1 MLDARVY
8 RTAFLPAL
16 VALFLAAFALQ
27 DRPEP
32 GRSTLA
38 PDVFSGQ
45 RAFDSLEEMKGA
57 SDAELADLVANELAA
72 PDEASERPAFTVT
85 RTTAPS
91 RGGDLQTVIATR
103 TGFSSRRIVVLA
115 DRDAPGLAGLSG
127 TAALLELGRV
137 FKTRDLDKTLVLVS
151 TTGAAT
157 GFAGARAWAREEEGD
172 VDGVIVLGDVAGRAI
187 RKPWVVSWPSSSDPL
202 PLGLERTVQ
211 VAVRRETL
219 SDPGGPHAVGQ
230 WIRRALPVTISAQG
244 PIGAEGLPA
253 VLISESGERGPSAT
267 EPVLEERVQRFGRAA
282 VRAVSAVDAAGP
294 RDGPSF
300 DGAPKGIVTLRNV
313 LPDWASRLVVGSLLL
328 PALLAALDAFFRAR
342 RRRVPLGLWIAWL
355 AVAAVPLPVA
365 WLWLRLLG
373 AIGAVDAPDGPVAPA
388 GFPLER
394 GGIIA
399 LVSAAIA
406 AALACWLARFGAR
419 AWGRRA
425 RRETA
430 ASNGRRGRPA
440 PGIEGLAVATVVW
453 LCGLAALTW
462 AINPY
467 AAGLLVPATHLWLFA
482 AAGDWRLRAAIPAT
496 IAGLLPIG
504 LAFAHLGLALG
515 LGPHDLAWG
524 AALGAMA
531 GAGLWSALLL
541 GGLLAALVGVIRV
554 LAARRR
560 IARENGPAAARIS
573 TRGPV
578 TYAGPGSLGGTES
591 ALRR

>member
-1 MLDARVY
+1 VLDGRVY

-16 VALFLAAFALQ
+16 VALFLAAFALE

-32 GRSTLA
+32 GRTTLA
-38 PDVFSGQ
+38 PDVFDGQ
-45 RAFDSLEEMKGA
+45 RAFDALQELDDVG
-57 SDAELADLVANELAA
+57 DAELADRVAKELVA
-72 PDEASERPAFTVT
+72 PDEASERPAFSVT
-85 RTTAPS
+85 RS
-91 RGGDLQTVIATR
+91 GRTVIATR

-115 DRDAPGLAGLSG
+115 NRDAPGLAGLSG

-151 TTGAAT
+151 TTGAET
-157 GFAGARAWAREEEGD
+157 GFSGARAWARAEDGD
-172 VDGVIVLGDVAGRAI
+172 VDGVIVLGDMAGRGI
-187 RKPWVVSWPSSSDPL
+187 RKPWVVSWPASSQPL

-211 VAVRRETL
+211 AAVRRETL

-244 PIGAEGLPA
+244 PIGAAGLPA
-253 VLISESGERGPSAT
+253 VMISESGERGPSAT
-267 EPVLEERVQRFGRAA
+267 EPVLPERLQRFGRAA

-300 DGAPKGIVTLRNV
+300 DGAPTGIVTLRNV
-313 LPDWASRLVVGSLLL
+313 LPDWAARLVVGSLLL

-342 RRRVPLGLWIAWL
+342 RRRVPVGPWIAWL

-388 GFPLER
+388 NFPLER

-406 AALACWLARFGAR
+406 AALACWLARFPAR
-419 AWGRRA
+419 AWGRR
-425 RRETA
+425 EIVPE
-430 ASNGRRGRPA
+430 NGRRGRPA
-440 PGIEGLAVATVVW
+440 AGIEGLAVATVVW
-453 LCGLAALTW
+453 LSGLAALAW
-462 AINPY
+462 AVNPY
-467 AAGLLVPATHLWLFA
+467 VAGLLVPATHLWLFA
-482 AAGDWRLRAAIPAT
+482 AAGDWRARAAIPAT
-496 IAGLLPIG
+496 IGGLLPVG

-515 LGPHDLAWG
+515 LGPHELAWG

-541 GGLLAALVGVIRV
+541 GGLLAALAGVIRV

-560 IARENGPAAARIS
+560 IARERGPAGSQIS

>member
-1 MLDARVY
+1 M
-8 RTAFLPAL
+8 LPAL
-16 VALFLAAFALQ
+16 VALFLAAFALE
-27 DRPEP
+27 DRPDP

-45 RAFDSLEEMKGA
+45 RAFESLEAMN
-57 SDAELADLVANELAA
+57 DAFGDRSPGSAGDAGLADQIAKELAA
-72 PDEASERPAFTVT
+72 PDEASERPAFTVQ

-91 RGGDLQTVIATR
+91 RTGDLQTVIATR

-151 TTGAAT
+151 TTGATT
-157 GFAGARAWAREEEGD
+157 GFAGARAWAREEEGP
-172 VDGVIVLGDVAGRAI
+172 VDGVIVLGDMAGEGI
-187 RKPWVVSWPSSSDPL
+187 HKPWVVSWPASSNAV

-211 VAVRRETL
+211 AALRREAL
-219 SDPGGPHAVGQ
+219 SDAGGPRAVGQ
-230 WIRRALPVTISAQG
+230 WIRRALPVTVSAQG

-253 VLISESGERGPSAT
+253 VMISESGERGPSAT
-267 EPVLEERVQRFGRAA
+267 EPVLDERLQMFGRAA

-300 DGAPKGIVTLRNV
+300 ADAPVGIVTLRNV
-313 LPDWASRLVVGSLLL
+313 LPDWAARLVVGSLLL

-342 RRRVPLGLWIAWL
+342 RRRVPVGPWIAWL

-365 WLWLRLLG
+365 WLWLRLIGALG
-373 AIGAVDAPDGPVAPA
+373 AIDAPDGPILPER
-388 GFPLER
+388 FPLER

-399 LVSAAIA
+399 LVSAVIA
-406 AALACWLARFGAR
+406 AAFACWLARFAAR

-425 RRETA
+425 RRESTPE
-430 ASNGRRGRPA
+430 NGRRGRPA
-440 PGIEGLAVATVVW
+440 PGVEGLAVATVVW
-453 LCGLAALTW
+453 LCGLAAVAW
-462 AINPY
+462 AVNPY
-467 AAGLLVPATHLWLFA
+467 AAGLLVPAVHLWLFA
-482 AAGDWRLRAAIPAT
+482 AAGDWRLRVAIPAT
-496 IAGLLPIG
+496 IAGLLPIA
-504 LAFAHLGLALG
+504 LAFVHLGRALD
-515 LGPHDLAWG
+515 LGPHELAWG
-524 AALGAMA
+524 AALGATT
-531 GAGLWSALLL
+531 GAGLWSAVLL
-541 GGLLAALVGVIRV
+541 GGVAAALAGVVRV

-560 IARENGPAAARIS
+560 IAREAGPDAAPIL